1 MPDPI
6 EPAADTTPDTTA
18 DTATQEAEKP
28 RLRDQDLATQLEV
41 TRDLSRKHEKQAK
54 ENYRQL
60 EEARA
65 ELAEQRRINAIW
77 QLRADHPQ
85 FTEEDIVGCHETDP
99 DAIKAWGDN
108 LQAIIDRHAPVKADA
123 PKEVDDTADGGRTTT
138 RTPET
143 ARMMQEMNSL
153 QAPKKNRRSPE
164 ELRKLYREKY
174 SHRK

>member
-18 DTATQEAEKP
+18 DTATQEPQEAEKP

-108 LQAIIDRHAPVKADA
+108 LQAIIDRHAPAAAKDA
-123 PKEVDDTADGGRTTT
+123 SKPKFS
-138 RTPET
+138 TPEL
-143 ARMMQEMNSL
+143 ARAVDGANAQSVPAQL
-153 QAPKKNRRSPE
+153 GDSPE
-164 ELRKLYREKY
+164 TIRKRMHDKY
-174 SHRK
+174 SARR